1 MIDTVLVAAAA
12 AVAPSVASIS
22 VVGTRVVEA
31 PLSFFAPFFTVP
43 RVEEVT
49 SLGTGFVVDP
59 RGYLVTN
66 AHVVKGARKITAT
79 FPDGSSYE
87 AELIFAS
94 EKLDLALLKVDARL
108 PAVRFGDSDSL
119 RPGQRV
125 IALGNPVGFLLEDL
139 EPTVTA
145 GVISGVHRTVLGYR
159 DVIQTDAAINP
170 GNSGGPL
177 VDELGRVVGVNTFI
191 VSKSGGFEGIGFAI
205 PSNTVRK
212 FVGEVLKYGKLREA
226 YLGVAVQ
233 ELTPELAE
241 ALGYEGKGVVVSS
254 AEGGCPL
261 EPGDVIFEAQGRPVR
276 ILGDWSDV
284 THFLVPG
291 DTVRVKFFRRG
302 KIKEAVLV
310 AKEVRVEA
318 RPTALGAEVAWI
330 TPGLKAKFGL
340 REERGVVVVK
350 VKPGSLAEAIG
361 LKPGD
366 VVLWVNGVEPQSPE
380 DVDKAV
386 KGRPGALDIVVS
398 RKGRKIRMSYR
409 F

>member
-1 MIDTVLVAAAA
+1 
-12 AVAPSVASIS
+12 
-22 VVGTRVVEA
+22 
-31 PLSFFAPFFTVP
+31 
-43 RVEEVT
+43 
-49 SLGTGFVVDP
+49 
-59 RGYLVTN
+59 
-66 AHVVKGARKITAT
+66 
-79 FPDGSSYE
+79 
-87 AELIFAS
+87 
-94 EKLDLALLKVDARL
+94 
-108 PAVRFGDSDSL
+108 
-119 RPGQRV
+119 
-125 IALGNPVGFLLEDL
+125 
-139 EPTVTA
+139 
-145 GVISGVHRTVLGYR
+145 
-159 DVIQTDAAINP
+159 
-170 GNSGGPL
+170 
-177 VDELGRVVGVNTFI
+177 VGVNTFI

-212 FVGEVLKYGKLREA
+212 FVKEVLEHGKLREA

-254 AEGGCPL
+254 AEGSCPL

-284 THFLVPG
+284 TYFLVPG

-310 AKEVRVEA
+310 AKEVKVEA
-318 RPTALGAEVAWI
+318 RPTALGAEVARI
-330 TPGLKAKFGL
+330 TPGLKTKFGL

-361 LKPGD
+361 IKPGD
-366 VVLWVNGVEPQSPE
+366 VILWVNGVEPQGPE
-380 DVDKAV
+380 DVDEAV